1 MLVAVVSG
9 SDTGYHLCGGETTT
23 QILDKKVLNF
33 FSAGIV
39 PEMLLDITFFLEQI
53 LSTLVFFFCVDAK
66 NEIRLPAHLHNMW
79 PLLIAISLSFV
90 QRGLP
95 MTQFGWVQMQFRS
108 LNVIFKPAKMKKEPL
123 RLWICNHFT
132 PELQKFNLHSFFGRN
147 RKKNEL
153 NFYSIIVSFILYFFC
168 LAFNATGEIPGS
180 SICRQDLCHWSGG
193 AGVSY
198 WSHFVLTI
206 RQRMHLAEKIDTKK
220 KIRGLLRP
228 KWNGI
233 ALQQKKN
240 DENQPK
246 KEIMNEMVSD
256 G

>member
-1 MLVAVVSG
+1 MAFLVRRRTEKNARGSG
-9 SDTGYHLCGGETTT
+9 LWVWYW
-23 QILDKKVLNF
+23 IPFVR
-33 FSAGIV
+33 AGDDD
-39 PEMLLDITFFLEQI
+39 PDFRSKNPTFFFGWNRARNAARHHLFFFEQI
-53 LSTLVFFFCVDAK
+53 LSTLVFFYVDAK

-108 LNVIFKPAKMKKEPL
+108 LNVIFKPAKMEKERL

-132 PELQKFNLHSFFGRN
+132 PKLQKFNLHSFFGRN

-168 LAFNATGEIPGS
+168 LAFNATGEIPGN
-180 SICRQDLCHWSGG
+180 SIFRQELCHWSGG

-206 RQRMHLAEKIDTKK
+206 RQRMHLAEKIDTIKK
-220 KIRGLLRP
+220 LG
-228 KWNGI
+228 
-233 ALQQKKN
+233 
-240 DENQPK
+240 D
-246 KEIMNEMVSD
+246 S
-256 G
+256 